1 MAKEYHYAIVYRE
14 DTGWDIDIDVEES
27 AFPNG
32 TIFNTDTREWE
43 YGYLGAGEYNAEEQ
57 AVTEQISKALR
68 QMNGDD

>member
-14 DTGWDIDIDVEES
+14 GTGWDIDVDVEES

-32 TIFNTDTREWE
+32 TIYNTETKDWE
-43 YGYLGAGEYNAEEQ
+43 YGYLGEGEYNAEEQ